1 VAAQR
6 DVVYVD
12 VHLMPLLDSNGEVLG
27 ASVSFTDVTRFR
39 QLRVEVETANRQL
52 ELAYEE
58 LQSTNEELE
67 TTNEELQSTV
77 EELETTNEELQS
89 ANEELETMNAEL
101 QSANDELQISNE
113 QLRDRTIEISDLN
126 AFMESILGV
135 SRPRL
140 SFLTETSR

>member
-58 LQSTNEELE
+58 LQSTHV
-67 TTNEELQSTV
+67 SGV
-77 EELETTNEELQS
+77 EM
-89 ANEELETMNAEL
+89 A
-101 QSANDELQISNE
+101 DEVE
-113 QLRDRTIEISDLN
+113 G
-126 AFMESILGV
+126 AG
-135 SRPRL
+135 L
-140 SFLTETSR
+140 SSEA